1 MTQPFNAEYD
11 WFNTSSNEV
20 IYDTSLSYQNTYTGG
35 VYQQATSVVTEV
47 DQDCYEYETGCYS
60 IYGFEYKPGFDDA
73 VSHLSPSERYE
84 RANVCVAVYHVG
96 IE

>member
-73 VSHLSPSERYE
+73 VSHLSPFERYE
-84 RANVCVAVYHVG
+84 G
-96 IE
+96 